1 MGYLRKRKILTKIDM
16 MLQEGIE
23 KQMFLV
29 ETFLNEFC
37 KVKGIKETELSDHL
51 CIKTDPMDN
60 TVTVSDLVGNAVFGV
75 KTTLSTEEGTFVPL
89 FKTFGTYLESVEDYP
104 ETTKIAE
111 NGGERDTETSSG
123 E

>member
-1 MGYLRKRKILTKIDM
+1 MV
-16 MLQEGIE
+16 LQEGIE

-37 KVKGIKETELSDHL
+37 RVKGIKETELGDHL

-60 TVTVSDLVGNAVFGV
+60 TVTVSDLERNDVFGV
-75 KTTLSTEEGTFVPL
+75 KTTLLTEEGTFVTT

-104 ETTKIAE
+104 ETTKLLAE